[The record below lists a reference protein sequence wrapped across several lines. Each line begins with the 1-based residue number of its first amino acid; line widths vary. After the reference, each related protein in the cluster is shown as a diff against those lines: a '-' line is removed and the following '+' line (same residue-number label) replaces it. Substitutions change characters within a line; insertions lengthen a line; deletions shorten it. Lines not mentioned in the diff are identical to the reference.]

1 MADLVEASDVL
12 ELSFP
17 VSSNVCCFYV
27 AHGDVNKIAAE
38 LQISGEAVFSTTF
51 IQGRPCLR
59 AALVNHR
66 TTSDD
71 IHQSIMAVE
80 GAVRRHE

>member
-1 MADLVEASDVL
+1 MAELVEASDLL

-27 AHGDVNKIAAE
+27 SHGDVNKIVAE
-38 LQISGEAVFSTTF
+38 LQMSGDAVFSTTF
-51 IQGRPCLR
+51 IQGKPCIR

-71 IHQSIMAVE
+71 IRQSIIAVE
-80 GAVRRHE
+80 HAVRRHR